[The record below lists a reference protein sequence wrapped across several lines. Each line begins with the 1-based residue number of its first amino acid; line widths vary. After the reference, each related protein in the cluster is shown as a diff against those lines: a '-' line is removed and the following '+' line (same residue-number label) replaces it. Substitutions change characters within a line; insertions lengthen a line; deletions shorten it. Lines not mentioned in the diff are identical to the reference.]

1 MIQIDLPTL
10 VKRLNLFSR
19 QALEM
24 AASECMSQQA
34 AEITVSH
41 VLIQMLAMPRS
52 DLRVIT
58 RQGDI
63 GMEELR
69 QALTVENY
77 TTARSADSYPAFSP
91 MLVEWLKEGWLLASA
106 EMQHSELRGG
116 VLLLALLHS
125 PLRYIPPA
133 AAQLLTGI
141 NRDRLQQDFVQWTQE
156 SAESVVPD
164 ADCKGAGALTD
175 VADSLLARYAKNMT
189 EDARN
194 DRLDPVLCRDH
205 EIDLMIDILCRRR
218 KNNPVVVGEA
228 GVGKS
233 ALIEGLALRI
243 VAGQVPDKLKNTDIM
258 TLDLGALQAGASVKG
273 EFEKR
278 FKGLMA
284 EVISSPV
291 PVILFIDEAHTLI
304 GAGNQQGGLDISNLL
319 KPALARGELKT
330 IAATTW
336 SEYKKYFE
344 KDAALSRRFQL
355 VKVSEPNAAEATI
368 ILRGLSAVYE
378 QSHGVLIDDDAL
390 QAAATLSE
398 RYLSGRQLPDK
409 AIDVLDTA
417 CARVAINLSSPPKQ
431 ISALTTLSHQQ
442 EAEIRQLERELR
454 IGLRT
459 NTSRMTEV
467 LVQYDET
474 LTALDE
480 LEAAWHQQQTLVQEI
495 IALRQQLLGMA
506 EDDAAS
512 LPHVD
517 AVEDTPPESEQDNTG
532 AKLADEAG
540 SEQPEETAETV
551 SPVQRL
557 AQLTAELDALHND
570 RLLVSPHVDKKQIAA
585 VIAEWTGVPL
595 NRLSQN
601 EMSVITD
608 LPVWLGDTIKGQ
620 DLAIASLHKHL
631 LTARADLRR
640 PGRPL
645 GAFLLAGPSGVG
657 KTETVLQLAELLYG
671 GRQYLTTINMSEFQ
685 EKHTVSRL
693 IGSPPGYVGYG
704 EGGVLTE
711 AIRQKPYSV
720 VLLDEV
726 EKAHPDVLNLFYQ
739 AFDKGEMADGEGR
752 LIDCKNIVFFLTSN
766 LGYQVIVEHADD
778 PETMQEVLYPV
789 LADFFKPALLARME
803 VVPYQSLKT
812 RALGVLP
819 ADLNLRDQVGPT
831 FDQVFTSAD
840 DNKLVV
846 PQFLTRYGLQSYFVK
861 QRDELVELTAM
872 DSWVLNLTRSVKYSD
887 ADRAEIQRQL
897 TEQYIS
903 DYTATWRA
911 GMDNLNIR
919 NFESIGQLTGAL
931 EQVIS
936 GDLPL
941 QRALTVLR
949 DNTQPG
955 VFSEKLSAKERE
967 EALAEPDYQLLTRL
981 GHEFAPENSTL
992 AVQKD
997 KESTMQAVYQQLT
1010 ELHRYLLAIQNAPVP
1025 GKSALKAVQLR
1036 LDQNS
1041 SDPIFATRQMAKTLP
1056 APLNRW
1062 VGRLADQAWHVVMVE
1077 AVHYME
1083 VDWRDSVVKPFNEQL
1098 ANNYPFNP
1106 RSAQDASLD
1115 AFERFF
1121 KPDGILDTFYQ
1132 QNLKLFIDND
1142 LSLEDG
1148 DNSVIIREDIIAQLK
1163 TAQKIRDI
1171 FFSKQNGLGTSFA
1184 VETVS
1189 LSGNKRRSVLNL
1201 DGQLVDYSQGRNYT
1215 AHLVWPNN
1223 MREGNESK
1231 LTLVG
1236 ANGGAPRSISFSG
1249 PWAQFRLFGAGQLT
1263 GVQDGNFTVRF
1274 SVDGGAMTYRVHI
1287 RCSSNCY
1294 RLTTPLRAQQR
1305 CGWPHLN
1312 SKTMSAGCNNFLIPP
1327 RYSRWKPG
1335 CR

>member
-133 AAQLLTGI
+133 AARLLTGI

-164 ADCKGAGALTD
+164 ADGKVAGTLTD
-175 VADSLLARYAKNMT
+175 AADTLLARYAKNMT
-189 EDARN
+189 ADARN
-194 DRLDPVLCRDH
+194 GRLDPVLCRDH
-205 EIDLMIDILCRRR
+205 EIDLMIDFLCRRR

-480 LEAAWHQQQTLVQEI
+480 LEAAWHQQQALVREI
-495 IALRQQLLGMA
+495 IALRQQLLGVA

-512 LPHVD
+512 LPD
-517 AVEDTPPESEQDNTG
+517 ADAAEDTPPESE
-532 AKLADEAG
+532 
-540 SEQPEETAETV
+540 SE
-551 SPVQRL
+551 
-557 AQLTAELDALHND
+557 
-570 RLLVSPHVDKKQIAA
+570 
-585 VIAEWTGVPL
+585 
-595 NRLSQN
+595 
-601 EMSVITD
+601 
-608 LPVWLGDTIKGQ
+608 
-620 DLAIASLHKHL
+620 
-631 LTARADLRR
+631 
-640 PGRPL
+640 
-645 GAFLLAGPSGVG
+645 
-657 KTETVLQLAELLYG
+657 
-671 GRQYLTTINMSEFQ
+671 SE
-685 EKHTVSRL
+685 S
-693 IGSPPGYVGYG
+693 
-704 EGGVLTE
+704 
-711 AIRQKPYSV
+711 
-720 VLLDEV
+720 
-726 EKAHPDVLNLFYQ
+726 
-739 AFDKGEMADGEGR
+739 
-752 LIDCKNIVFFLTSN
+752 
-766 LGYQVIVEHADD
+766 
-778 PETMQEVLYPV
+778 
-789 LADFFKPALLARME
+789 
-803 VVPYQSLKT
+803 
-812 RALGVLP
+812 
-819 ADLNLRDQVGPT
+819 
-831 FDQVFTSAD
+831 
-840 DNKLVV
+840 
-846 PQFLTRYGLQSYFVK
+846 
-861 QRDELVELTAM
+861 
-872 DSWVLNLTRSVKYSD
+872 
-887 ADRAEIQRQL
+887 
-897 TEQYIS
+897 
-903 DYTATWRA
+903 
-911 GMDNLNIR
+911 
-919 NFESIGQLTGAL
+919 ES
-931 EQVIS
+931 
-936 GDLPL
+936 
-941 QRALTVLR
+941 
-949 DNTQPG
+949 
-955 VFSEKLSAKERE
+955 
-967 EALAEPDYQLLTRL
+967 
-981 GHEFAPENSTL
+981 
-992 AVQKD
+992 
-997 KESTMQAVYQQLT
+997 
-1010 ELHRYLLAIQNAPVP
+1010 
-1025 GKSALKAVQLR
+1025 
-1036 LDQNS
+1036 
-1041 SDPIFATRQMAKTLP
+1041 
-1056 APLNRW
+1056 
-1062 VGRLADQAWHVVMVE
+1062 
-1077 AVHYME
+1077 
-1083 VDWRDSVVKPFNEQL
+1083 
-1098 ANNYPFNP
+1098 
-1106 RSAQDASLD
+1106 
-1115 AFERFF
+1115 
-1121 KPDGILDTFYQ
+1121 
-1132 QNLKLFIDND
+1132 
-1142 LSLEDG
+1142 
-1148 DNSVIIREDIIAQLK
+1148 
-1163 TAQKIRDI
+1163 
-1171 FFSKQNGLGTSFA
+1171 
-1184 VETVS
+1184 
-1189 LSGNKRRSVLNL
+1189 
-1201 DGQLVDYSQGRNYT
+1201 
-1215 AHLVWPNN
+1215 
-1223 MREGNESK
+1223 
-1231 LTLVG
+1231 
-1236 ANGGAPRSISFSG
+1236 
-1249 PWAQFRLFGAGQLT
+1249 
-1263 GVQDGNFTVRF
+1263 
-1274 SVDGGAMTYRVHI
+1274 
-1287 RCSSNCY
+1287 
-1294 RLTTPLRAQQR
+1294 
-1305 CGWPHLN
+1305 
-1312 SKTMSAGCNNFLIPP
+1312 
-1327 RYSRWKPG
+1327 
-1335 CR
+1335 

>member
-532 AKLADEAG
+532 AEPADEAG

-557 AQLTAELDALHND
+557 AHLTAELDALHND

-608 LPVWLGDTIKGQ
+608 LGVEGKIVEVTHEEVQK
-620 DLAIASLHKHL
+620 A
-631 LTARADLRR
+631 ADKAQ
-640 PGRPL
+640 PL
-645 GAFLLAGPSGVG
+645 M
-657 KTETVLQLAELLYG
+657 
-671 GRQYLTTINMSEFQ
+671 TTI
-685 EKHTVSRL
+685 
-693 IGSPPGYVGYG
+693 
-704 EGGVLTE
+704 
-711 AIRQKPYSV
+711 
-720 VLLDEV
+720 
-726 EKAHPDVLNLFYQ
+726 
-739 AFDKGEMADGEGR
+739 
-752 LIDCKNIVFFLTSN
+752 
-766 LGYQVIVEHADD
+766 
-778 PETMQEVLYPV
+778 
-789 LADFFKPALLARME
+789 
-803 VVPYQSLKT
+803 
-812 RALGVLP
+812 
-819 ADLNLRDQVGPT
+819 
-831 FDQVFTSAD
+831 
-840 DNKLVV
+840 
-846 PQFLTRYGLQSYFVK
+846 
-861 QRDELVELTAM
+861 
-872 DSWVLNLTRSVKYSD
+872 
-887 ADRAEIQRQL
+887 
-897 TEQYIS
+897 
-903 DYTATWRA
+903 
-911 GMDNLNIR
+911 
-919 NFESIGQLTGAL
+919 
-931 EQVIS
+931 
-936 GDLPL
+936 
-941 QRALTVLR
+941 
-949 DNTQPG
+949 
-955 VFSEKLSAKERE
+955 
-967 EALAEPDYQLLTRL
+967 
-981 GHEFAPENSTL
+981 
-992 AVQKD
+992 
-997 KESTMQAVYQQLT
+997 
-1010 ELHRYLLAIQNAPVP
+1010 
-1025 GKSALKAVQLR
+1025 
-1036 LDQNS
+1036 
-1041 SDPIFATRQMAKTLP
+1041 
-1056 APLNRW
+1056 
-1062 VGRLADQAWHVVMVE
+1062 
-1077 AVHYME
+1077 
-1083 VDWRDSVVKPFNEQL
+1083 
-1098 ANNYPFNP
+1098 
-1106 RSAQDASLD
+1106 
-1115 AFERFF
+1115 
-1121 KPDGILDTFYQ
+1121 
-1132 QNLKLFIDND
+1132 
-1142 LSLEDG
+1142 
-1148 DNSVIIREDIIAQLK
+1148 
-1163 TAQKIRDI
+1163 
-1171 FFSKQNGLGTSFA
+1171 
-1184 VETVS
+1184 
-1189 LSGNKRRSVLNL
+1189 
-1201 DGQLVDYSQGRNYT
+1201 
-1215 AHLVWPNN
+1215 
-1223 MREGNESK
+1223 MRELIN
-1231 LTLVG
+1231 
-1236 ANGGAPRSISFSG
+1236 
-1249 PWAQFRLFGAGQLT
+1249 
-1263 GVQDGNFTVRF
+1263 
-1274 SVDGGAMTYRVHI
+1274 RV
-1287 RCSSNCY
+1287 
-1294 RLTTPLRAQQR
+1294 
-1305 CGWPHLN
+1305 
-1312 SKTMSAGCNNFLIPP
+1312 
-1327 RYSRWKPG
+1327 
-1335 CR
+1335 

>member
-19 QALEM
+19 QSLEM

-41 VLIQMLAMPRS
+41 VLMQMLAMPRS

-58 RQGDI
+58 RQSDI

-69 QALTVENY
+69 QALTVEKY
-77 TTARSADSYPAFSP
+77 PTARSADSYPAFSP
-91 MLVEWLKEGWLLASA
+91 MLVEWLKESWLLASA

-133 AAQLLTGI
+133 AARLLTGI
-141 NRDRLQQDFVQWTQE
+141 NRDRLQQDFAQWTLE

-164 ADCKGAGALTD
+164 AEGKGAGTLTD
-175 VADSLLARYAKNMT
+175 AADSLLARYAKNMT
-189 EDARN
+189 ADARN
-194 DRLDPVLCRDH
+194 GGLDPVLCRDH

-243 VAGQVPDKLKNTDIM
+243 VADQVPDKLKNTDIM

-417 CARVAINLSSPPKQ
+417 CARVAINLSSPPKR

-442 EAEIRQLERELR
+442 EAEIRQLKRELR

-459 NTSRMTEV
+459 DTSRMTGV
-467 LVQYDET
+467 LEQYDET

-480 LEAAWHQQQTLVQEI
+480 LEAAWHQQQALVREI
-495 IALRQQLLGMA
+495 IALRQQLLGVA

-512 LPHVD
+512 LSD
-517 AVEDTPPESEQDNTG
+517 ADVVEDTPPESEQNNTSAAPTDDDG
-532 AKLADEAG
+532 CA
-540 SEQPEETAETV
+540 QPEETAETV

-557 AQLTAELDALHND
+557 AQLTAQLDALHND
-570 RLLVSPHVDKKQIAA
+570 QLLISPHVDKKQIAA

-778 PETMQEVLYPV
+778 PETMQEALYPV

-803 VVPYQSLKT
+803 VVPYLPLSKETLVTIIAGKLAHLDNVLRSRFAAEVIIEPEVTDEIMSRVT
-812 RALGVLP
+812 RAENGARMLESVIDGDMLP
-819 ADLNLRDQVGPT
+819 PLSL
-831 FDQVFTSAD
+831 
-840 DNKLVV
+840 L
-846 PQFLTRYGLQSYFVK
+846 LLQK
-861 QRDELVELTAM
+861 MAANTAIA
-872 DSWVLNLTRSVKYSD
+872 R
-887 ADRAEIQRQL
+887 
-897 TEQYIS
+897 
-903 DYTATWRA
+903 
-911 GMDNLNIR
+911 IR
-919 NFESIGQLTGAL
+919 
-931 EQVIS
+931 
-936 GDLPL
+936 
-941 QRALTVLR
+941 
-949 DNTQPG
+949 
-955 VFSEKLSAKERE
+955 LSAADGAFTADVEDARDDE
-967 EALAEPDYQLLTRL
+967 SVTEDD
-981 GHEFAPENSTL
+981 
-992 AVQKD
+992 AV
-997 KESTMQAVYQQLT
+997 L
-1010 ELHRYLLAIQNAPVP
+1010 
-1025 GKSALKAVQLR
+1025 
-1036 LDQNS
+1036 
-1041 SDPIFATRQMAKTLP
+1041 
-1056 APLNRW
+1056 
-1062 VGRLADQAWHVVMVE
+1062 
-1077 AVHYME
+1077 
-1083 VDWRDSVVKPFNEQL
+1083 
-1098 ANNYPFNP
+1098 
-1106 RSAQDASLD
+1106 
-1115 AFERFF
+1115 
-1121 KPDGILDTFYQ
+1121 
-1132 QNLKLFIDND
+1132 
-1142 LSLEDG
+1142 
-1148 DNSVIIREDIIAQLK
+1148 
-1163 TAQKIRDI
+1163 
-1171 FFSKQNGLGTSFA
+1171 
-1184 VETVS
+1184 
-1189 LSGNKRRSVLNL
+1189 
-1201 DGQLVDYSQGRNYT
+1201 
-1215 AHLVWPNN
+1215 
-1223 MREGNESK
+1223 
-1231 LTLVG
+1231 
-1236 ANGGAPRSISFSG
+1236 
-1249 PWAQFRLFGAGQLT
+1249 
-1263 GVQDGNFTVRF
+1263 
-1274 SVDGGAMTYRVHI
+1274 
-1287 RCSSNCY
+1287 
-1294 RLTTPLRAQQR
+1294 
-1305 CGWPHLN
+1305 
-1312 SKTMSAGCNNFLIPP
+1312 
-1327 RYSRWKPG
+1327 
-1335 CR
+1335 